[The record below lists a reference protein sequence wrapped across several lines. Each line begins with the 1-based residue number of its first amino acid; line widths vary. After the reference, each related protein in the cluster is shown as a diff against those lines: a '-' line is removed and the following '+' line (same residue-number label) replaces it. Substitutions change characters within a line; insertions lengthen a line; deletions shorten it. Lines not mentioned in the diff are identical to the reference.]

1 MFLLTTPRHAA
12 RTKHRCDKLTG
23 FPVAPYIQA
32 MTSATI
38 KLFLPHGDARRL
50 RVGEVSNWTGKAL
63 AAPRTELEDLLARDE
78 TESSGV
84 YFLLGV
90 NPETGVN
97 LAYIGEAEVI
107 RDRLKQHKSKDF
119 WTSVIVFVSK
129 DENLTKAHI
138 RYLENRLLTEAK
150 TVGRYALENSNS
162 SNPKLPESDREDMEV
177 YLSRIRQVL
186 PVLGSDLLSPIAGS
200 DKPTHQQPLLTCKIK
215 SAVATGRRTE
225 GGFVV
230 FAKSTAV
237 LSVRPS
243 ASNQYPSTLSL
254 RHRLIQDKVLVE
266 HEGVYSFT
274 KDVEFTSPSAAAA
287 VIHGGSANGLTAW
300 KDRTGKSLKELEGA

>member
-1 MFLLTTPRHAA
+1 
-12 RTKHRCDKLTG
+12 
-23 FPVAPYIQA
+23 

-63 AAPRTELEDLLARDE
+63 AAPRTELDGLLARDE

-90 NPETGVN
+90 NADTGAPV
-97 LAYIGEAEVI
+97 AYIGEAEVI
-107 RDRLKQHKSKDF
+107 RDRLKQHKAKDF
-119 WTSVIVFVSK
+119 WTSVVIFVSK

-138 RYLENRLLTEAK
+138 RYLENRLLQEAK
-150 TVGRYALENSNS
+150 SVGRYTLENTNT
-162 SNPKLPESDREDMEV
+162 SNPRLPESDREDMEV
-177 YLSRIRQVL
+177 YLARIRQVL

-200 DKPTHQQPLLTCKIK
+200 TKPAAQQPNLFCKIK
-215 SAVATGRRTE
+215 NALASGRRTE
-225 GGFVV
+225 AGFVV
-230 FAKSTAV
+230 FANSTAV
-237 LSVRPS
+237 LAVRPS
-243 ASNQYPSTLSL
+243 AEAQYPNTIAL
-254 RHRLIQDKVLVE
+254 RQRLIQDKTLIE
-266 HEGVYSFT
+266 HDGVYVFM

-300 KDRTGKSLKELEGA
+300 KDKDGKSLKELEEA

>member
-1 MFLLTTPRHAA
+1 
-12 RTKHRCDKLTG
+12 
-23 FPVAPYIQA
+23 

-63 AAPRTELEDLLARDE
+63 AAPRTELDDLLAREE

-90 NPETGVN
+90 DPETGDS

-107 RDRLKQHKSKDF
+107 RDRLKQHKTRDF
-119 WTSVIVFVSK
+119 WTSVVVFVSK

-138 RYLENRLLTEAK
+138 RYLENRLLNEARM
-150 TVGRYALENSNS
+150 VGRYALENN
-162 SNPKLPESDREDMEV
+162 NTTKPKLPESDREDMEV

-200 DKPTHQQPLLTCKIK
+200 NRPTQHQPHLVCKIK
-215 SAVATGRRTE
+215 NAVATGRRTE
-225 GGFVV
+225 SGFVV

-237 LSVRPS
+237 LAVRPS
-243 ASNQYPSTLSL
+243 AESQYPNTIAL
-254 RHRLIQDKVLVE
+254 RQRLIQDKTLIDQD
-266 HEGVYSFT
+266 GVYLFT

-287 VIHGGSANGLTAW
+287 VIHGGSANGLIAW
-300 KDRTGKSLKELEGA
+300 KDKNGKSLKELEDA

>member
-1 MFLLTTPRHAA
+1 
-12 RTKHRCDKLTG
+12 
-23 FPVAPYIQA
+23 

-38 KLFLPHGDARRL
+38 KLFLPQGDAKRL

-78 TESSGV
+78 LESSGV

-90 NPETGVN
+90 SADTGAN

-107 RDRLKQHKSKDF
+107 RDRLRQHKTKDF
-119 WTSVIVFVSK
+119 WNSVVVFVSK

-138 RYLENRLLTEAK
+138 RYLENRLLQEAK
-150 TVGRYALENSNS
+150 TIGRYALENSNS

-200 DKPTHQQPLLTCKIK
+200 VKPAHPQPQLVCRIK
-215 SAVATGRRTE
+215 NAIARGRRTE

-237 LSVRPS
+237 PAVRPS
-243 ASNQYPSTLSL
+243 AEAQYPNTVALRKKLIAENTL
-254 RHRLIQDKVLVE
+254 I
-266 HEGVYSFT
+266 EGDGLYVFT
-274 KDVEFTSPSAAAA
+274 KDVEFSSPSAAAA

-300 KDRTGKSLKELEGA
+300 KDESGKTLKEIEDA

>member
-1 MFLLTTPRHAA
+1 
-12 RTKHRCDKLTG
+12 
-23 FPVAPYIQA
+23 

-50 RVGEVSNWTGKAL
+50 RVGEVSNWTRKAL

-78 TESSGV
+78 LESSGV

-90 NPETGVN
+90 NPDTGGS

-107 RDRLKQHKSKDF
+107 RERLKQHKSKDF
-119 WTSVIVFVSK
+119 WTSVVVFVSK
-129 DENLTKAHI
+129 DENLTKAHV
-138 RYLENRLLTEAK
+138 RYLENRLLQEAK
-150 TVGRYALENSNS
+150 TIGRYSLENANS

-177 YLSRIRQVL
+177 YLARIRQVL
-186 PVLGSDLLSPIAGS
+186 PVLGSDLLSPISGS
-200 DKPTHQQPLLTCKIK
+200 AKPTNAQPHLVCRIK
-215 SAVATGRRTE
+215 NATATGKRTE
-225 GGFVV
+225 SGFVV

-237 LSVRPS
+237 LAVRPS
-243 ASNQYPSTLSL
+243 AEAQYPNTIAL
-254 RHRLIQDKVLVE
+254 RQRLIQDKTLVE
-266 HEGVYSFT
+266 QDGLYAFA

-300 KDRTGKSLKELEGA
+300 KDKSGKSLKELEEG

>member
-1 MFLLTTPRHAA
+1 
-12 RTKHRCDKLTG
+12 
-23 FPVAPYIQA
+23 

-38 KLFLPHGDARRL
+38 KLFLPQGDAKRL

-78 TESSGV
+78 LESSGV

-90 NPETGVN
+90 SADTGAN

-107 RDRLKQHKSKDF
+107 RDRLRQHKTKDF
-119 WTSVIVFVSK
+119 WNSVVVFVSK

-138 RYLENRLLTEAK
+138 RYLENRLLQEAR
-150 TVGRYALENSNS
+150 TIGRYALENSNS

-200 DKPTHQQPLLTCKIK
+200 VKLAHPQPQLVCRIK
-215 SAVATGRRTE
+215 NAIARGRRTE

-237 LSVRPS
+237 PAVRPS
-243 ASNQYPSTLSL
+243 AEAQYPNTVAL
-254 RHRLIQDKVLVE
+254 RKKLIADNTLVE
-266 HEGVYSFT
+266 GDGLYVFT
-274 KDVEFTSPSAAAA
+274 KDVEFSSPSAAAA

-300 KDRTGKSLKELEGA
+300 KDESGKTLKELEDA

>member
-1 MFLLTTPRHAA
+1 
-12 RTKHRCDKLTG
+12 
-23 FPVAPYIQA
+23 

-38 KLFLPHGDARRL
+38 KLFLPQGDAKRL

-78 TESSGV
+78 LESSGV

-90 NPETGVN
+90 SADTGAN

-107 RDRLKQHKSKDF
+107 RDRLRQHKTKDF
-119 WTSVIVFVSK
+119 WNSVVVFVSK

-138 RYLENRLLTEAK
+138 RYLENRLLQEAK
-150 TVGRYALENSNS
+150 TIGRYALENSNS

-200 DKPTHQQPLLTCKIK
+200 VKPAHPQPQLVCRIK
-215 SAVATGRRTE
+215 NAIARGRRTE

-237 LSVRPS
+237 PAVRPS
-243 ASNQYPSTLSL
+243 AEAQYPNTVAL
-254 RHRLIQDKVLVE
+254 RKKLIADNTLVE
-266 HEGVYSFT
+266 GDGLYVFT
-274 KDVEFTSPSAAAA
+274 KDVEFSSPSAAAA

-300 KDRTGKSLKELEGA
+300 KDESGKTLKELEDA

>member
-1 MFLLTTPRHAA
+1 
-12 RTKHRCDKLTG
+12 
-23 FPVAPYIQA
+23 

-38 KLFLPHGDARRL
+38 KLFLPYGDARRL

-78 TESSGV
+78 LESSGV

-90 NPETGVN
+90 NPDTGDN

-107 RDRLKQHKSKDF
+107 RERLRQHKAKDF
-119 WTSVIVFVSK
+119 WNSVVVFVSK
-129 DENLTKAHI
+129 DENLTKAHV
-138 RYLENRLLTEAK
+138 RYLENRLLQEAK
-150 TVGRYALENSNS
+150 AAARYALENANT

-186 PVLGSDLLSPIAGS
+186 PVLGSDLLSPISGS
-200 DKPTHQQPLLTCKIK
+200 SRPTHSQPQLFCRIK
-215 SAVATGRRTE
+215 NAVATGRRTE

-230 FAKSTAV
+230 FAESTAV
-237 LSVRPS
+237 LAVRPS
-243 ASNQYPSTLSL
+243 AETLYPNTIAL
-254 RHRLIQDKVLVE
+254 RQRLIQDQTLVE
-266 HEGVYSFT
+266 RDGLYIFT
-274 KDVEFTSPSAAAA
+274 KDVEFSSPSAAAA

-300 KDRTGKSLKELEGA
+300 KDKSGKSLKELEEN

>member
-1 MFLLTTPRHAA
+1 
-12 RTKHRCDKLTG
+12 
-23 FPVAPYIQA
+23 

-63 AAPRTELEDLLARDE
+63 AAPRTELEDLLARE
-78 TESSGV
+78 ELENSGV

-90 NPETGVN
+90 NPDTGDN

-107 RDRLKQHKSKDF
+107 RDRLKQHKLKDF
-119 WTSVIVFVSK
+119 WNSVVVFVSK
-129 DENLTKAHI
+129 DENLTKAHV
-138 RYLENRLLTEAK
+138 RYLENRLLQEAK
-150 TVGRYALENSNS
+150 AIGRYSLENTNA

-200 DKPTHQQPLLTCKIK
+200 NKPSHPQPQLICKIK
-215 SAVATGRRTE
+215 NAIAQGRRTE

-230 FAKSTAV
+230 YAKSTAV
-237 LSVRPS
+237 FAVRPS
-243 ASNQYPSTLSL
+243 AVSQYPNTIAL
-254 RHRLIQDKVLVE
+254 RQRLIQDKTLIE
-266 HEGVYSFT
+266 QDGVYVFT
-274 KDVEFTSPSAAAA
+274 KDVEFSSPSAAAA
-287 VIHGGSANGLTAW
+287 VVHGGSANGLTAW
-300 KDRTGKSLKELEGA
+300 KDKNGKSLKELEET

>member
-1 MFLLTTPRHAA
+1 
-12 RTKHRCDKLTG
+12 
-23 FPVAPYIQA
+23 

-38 KLFLPHGDARRL
+38 KLFLPYGDAKRL

-78 TESSGV
+78 LESSGV

-90 NPETGVN
+90 NADTGAN

-107 RDRLKQHKSKDF
+107 RDRLKQHKVKDF
-119 WTSVIVFVSK
+119 WSSVVVFVSK

-138 RYLENRLLTEAK
+138 RYLENRLLQEAK
-150 TVGRYALENSNS
+150 SIGRYALENSNS

-186 PVLGSDLLSPIAGS
+186 PVLGSNLLSPISGS
-200 DKPTHQQPLLTCKIK
+200 AKAAHPQPRLVCKIK
-215 SAVATGRRTE
+215 NALARGRRTE

-230 FAKSTAV
+230 FAQSTAV
-237 LSVRPS
+237 STIRPS
-243 ASNQYPSTLSL
+243 AETQYPNTVAL
-254 RHRLIQDKVLVE
+254 RQRLIQEKTLVE
-266 HEGVYSFT
+266 KEGLYIFV
-274 KDVEFTSPSAAAA
+274 KDVEFSSPSAAAA

-300 KDRTGKSLKELEGA
+300 KDENGKTLKELEET